1 MIIVY
6 NIVTNF
12 KWRILKMKLRKLLAS
27 SLAAMV
33 AASAVAVSASAFEV
47 AGEGEDYKAMLMF
60 TDGSWAWGN
69 WDFDGTT
76 KGADDA
82 AVGGDVVIT
91 GDGEYTVSV
100 SRPTADDAAD
110 AAGTMVFLVQTNID
124 GLTNPDVNLE
134 ITSIKADGAEIAGDL
149 SLQTLGSEGNEAK
162 TAEALRVEIYN
173 EYGPSKDAPLIDKDS
188 LVAADKIEVTFTVSG
203 LGAAEGAPDETE
215 EGTETTSPE
224 TGVEGVVAVAGIA
237 VLAAGVAMVAR
248 KRK

>member
-203 LGAAEGAPDETE
+203 LGAAE